1 MMKTVA
7 LPVAIVLLL
16 AVTAIVNPLVAQESS
31 ADEVKRINDAT
42 IILEEI
48 MGASDQAVP
57 RSIMEK
63 AEGIAVFPSMLKG
76 GLLVGAQHG
85 RGILSVRNKQT
96 GDWSSP
102 AFLSIT
108 GGSFGM
114 QIGVQAIDLVLVV
127 NGQRGLEQLVKNQFK
142 IGADAA
148 VAAGP
153 VGRDA
158 SASTDLQ
165 MRAAILSYSRSR
177 GLFAGVTLNG
187 STIRQD
193 RDANERFYGVGYRT
207 GQVVFDG
214 MAGSPD
220 AATAW
225 KAALAKYAQ

>member
-1 MMKTVA
+1 MMKTMA

-31 ADEVKRINDAT
+31 VDEVKRINDAT

-48 MGASDQAVP
+48 MGASDKAVP
-57 RSIMEK
+57 RSIIEK

-76 GLLVGAQHG
+76 GLVIGAQHG

-96 GDWSSP
+96 GEWSSP

-114 QIGVQAIDLVLVV
+114 QIGAQAIDLVLVV

-193 RDANERFYGVGYRT
+193 RDANERVYGIGYRT
-207 GQVVFDG
+207 GQIVFDG